1 MDGLCMSRR
10 KVAAV
15 ALVVLWGLV
24 IHVGEPLD
32 SMGTGSPL
40 WRKTGLIGA
49 PTRAVVCVVAGISL
63 LILGWLHRL
72 LFCPLELLRSP
83 DDVGYIA
90 EDGRSRAQAANEVRR
105 RRKIG
110 ELPPIYPNG
119 WYRVMDSHMLQVG
132 EVKNATVLGMIT
144 ANIFPATAVFL
155 CGVMAMPLQSTEI
168 YVQGQP
174 KVFCDPGNSNVQWDP
189 HRGEAELMF

>member
-1 MDGLCMSRR
+1 MDGYCVSRR

-15 ALVVLWGLV
+15 ALVGIGGVVML
-24 IHVGEPLD
+24 HVGEPFD
-32 SMGTGSPL
+32 SIGTGCPL

-49 PTRAVVCVVAGISL
+49 PARAVVCVIAGISL
-63 LILGWLHRL
+63 LFLGWLHRL

-110 ELPPIYPNG
+110 DLPPVYPNG
-119 WYRVMDSHMLQVG
+119 WYRVMDSHMLQRG
-132 EVKNATVLGMIT
+132 EVKNATVLGKDGRRESVT
-144 ANIFPATAVFL
+144 AL
-155 CGVMAMPLQSTEI
+155 CLCVTMGCRADGLQS
-168 YVQGQP
+168 
-174 KVFCDPGNSNVQWDP
+174 
-189 HRGEAELMF
+189 

>member
-10 KVAAV
+10 KAAAAV

-24 IHVGEPLD
+24 IHVGEPFD
-32 SMGTGSPL
+32 STGTGSPL
-40 WRKTGLIGA
+40 WRDTGLIGA
-49 PTRAVVCVVAGISL
+49 PTRAVVCVVVGISL
-63 LILGWLHRL
+63 LMLGWLYRL
-72 LFCPLELLRSP
+72 LFCPLELLRAP

-110 ELPPIYPNG
+110 ALPPVYPNG

-132 EVKNATVLGMIT
+132 AVKNATVVGMIS
-144 ANIFPATAVFL
+144 ANIFTATAVFVYY
-155 CGVMAMPLQSTEI
+155 G
-168 YVQGQP
+168 
-174 KVFCDPGNSNVQWDP
+174 D
-189 HRGEAELMF
+189 AECRDL